1 MWLRHK
7 RNISIRGQLP
17 LFVTQGQLARYFAA
31 IERVLSPSNA
41 GLLQIVSGSSDSEA
55 KIAFFPEH
63 NEEEL
68 REDLAMA
75 PRCGALPFLSGFKN
89 YQSSNDQFT
98 KTGSGQ
104 TKDTL
109 RQKRRFAQ
117 AAAGAILPEAVDV

>member
-1 MWLRHK
+1 VWLGHK
-7 RNISIRGQLP
+7 
-17 LFVTQGQLARYFAA
+17 QGQLVRYFAA
-31 IERVLSPSNA
+31 VERVLSPSA

-75 PRCGALPFLSGFKN
+75 PRCGNLPFLSRFSN
-89 YQSSNDQFT
+89 HQCSNDQFT

-104 TKDTL
+104 TKETL
-109 RQKRRFAQ
+109 RQKMCFLQ
-117 AAAGAILPEAVDV
+117 PAAGAILPEAVDV